1 MRARTVSSPNT
12 RAVPV
17 AGRSSVVRMRMAVVL
32 PAPLGPSRPNTSP
45 GVMAKFTSSRAATS
59 PNR

>member
-1 MRARTVSSPNT
+1 MRARVVSSPNT
-12 RAVPV
+12 PALPV
-17 AGRSSVVRMRMAVVL
+17 AGLSSVVRMRMVVVL

-45 GVMAKFTSSRAATS
+45 GVMAKVTSSRATTW